1 MRTRTFS
8 EEEKTELKQKMKEA
22 GWPMLMEQGLMHM
35 SISKLTNE
43 VGIGKSTFYNFY
55 SSKEEFVEEMLD
67 ENRRYLLK
75 SLKEGLDGRD
85 KYSSDEA
92 KALICNM
99 ICDAN
104 NVYKHFSVEDE
115 AALRKMYEKNGSAY
129 PNIDREKQV
138 IDFLVSLM
146 SGVKKDLDYAVISN
160 LMKIIVLTS
169 ENREILHEEGYT
181 RTKDAL
187 VELLLNMVFEE
198 SDESA
203 EQ

>member
-1 MRTRTFS
+1 
-8 EEEKTELKQKMKEA
+8 
-22 GWPMLMEQGLMHM
+22 MLMEQGLMHM

-92 KALICNM
+92 KELICNM